1 MGRIIE
7 TNGVTIVKRLRN
19 ILLTVVPLIILF
31 LIADYVLL
39 VPLNIR
45 FEEGFSLFYGL
56 LIVAI
61 IAYFYED
68 VRYMIQDMAK
78 GHPISFPGKSIKIVV
93 ISMIVIYF
101 GYQLSS
107 LPIFWSAQYRD
118 LIGTVE
124 TKNFVD
130 EIPTVDLSKI
140 PTVDEAYARRL
151 GEKKLGEDVG
161 LGSQVQVGDYT
172 LISMNDELFW
182 VAPLEHVDIV
192 KWFSNRKGTPGYIMV
207 SATDAQ
213 DVRLVQQDAQGNDIH
228 LKYLPSAFF
237 NEDIRRKVYFEGNMF
252 EGLADYSF
260 ELDDTGRPY
269 WVVTTYTKKVGITG
283 GADAT
288 GVVVVD
294 AQTGET
300 TNYSLEDAPSWID
313 RIQPQS
319 FVVDQINDWG
329 WYVNGF
335 FNTLFAKKEIIQTTE
350 GNNYMYVD
358 GEWYFYT
365 GITSASSDEST
376 VGFTLTNTRT
386 KETTFYKIAGATEV
400 AAMRSAEGKVQHLG
414 YDSSFPLL
422 LNIENEPTYFMTL
435 KDNQGLVKQYAFVNV
450 KDYSM
455 VGTGETLSEAR
466 ANYTKLMFGKGDF
479 SDLSSGEQKT
489 IAANVERLGMSQS
502 DGNTYYTII
511 LQGHVNLLLMAA
523 DSISPELAI
532 TREGDSVEI
541 GYIDADNQTKTIVSF
556 DNLSYSQ

>member
-1 MGRIIE
+1 M
-7 TNGVTIVKRLRN
+7 KRLRN
-19 ILLTVVPLIILF
+19 ILVTIIPLIVLF

-45 FEEGFSLFYGL
+45 FEEGFGLFYGL
-56 LIVAI
+56 LIIAI

-68 VRYMIQDMAK
+68 VRYIFQDIAK
-78 GHPISFPGKSIKIVV
+78 GHPISFPGSKIKFVLLT
-93 ISMIVIYF
+93 MIIIYF

-107 LPIFWSAQYRD
+107 LPIFWSKQYHD
-118 LIGTVE
+118 LIGNVE
-124 TKNFVD
+124 TKEFVE
-130 EIPTVDLSKI
+130 EIPSVDLSKI
-140 PTVDEAYARRL
+140 PTVDEDYARRL

-161 LGSQVQVGDYT
+161 LGSQVYVGDYT

-182 VAPLEHVDIV
+182 VAPLEHIDII
-192 KWFSNRKGTPGYIMV
+192 KWFANHEGTPGYIMV

-213 DVRLVQQDAQGNDIH
+213 DVRLVQEDAEGNPIH

-237 NEDIRRKVYFEGNMF
+237 NDDIKRKVYFEGNMF
-252 EGLADYSF
+252 EGLTDFSF
-260 ELDDTGRPY
+260 ELDDSGRPY
-269 WVVTTYTKKVGITG
+269 WVVTTYTKKVGING
-283 GADAT
+283 GSDAT

-300 TNYSLEDAPSWID
+300 HKYSTEEAPTWID

-319 FVVDQINDWG
+319 FVINQINDWG
-329 WYVNGF
+329 WYTNGF
-335 FNTLFAKKEIIQTTE
+335 FNTLFAKKGIIQATQE
-350 GNNYMYVD
+350 SNYMYVD

-365 GITSASSDEST
+365 GMTSASSDEST
-376 VGFTLTNTRT
+376 VGFMLSNTRT
-386 KETTFYKIAGATEV
+386 KETKFYKIAGATEI
-400 AAMRSAEGKVQHLG
+400 AAMRSAEGKVQQMS
-414 YDSSFPLL
+414 YSASFPLL

-479 SDLSSGEQKT
+479 SNLASGERKSIKGT
-489 IAANVERLGMSQS
+489 VERFGMSQS

-511 LQGHVNLLLMAA
+511 LKDQTNLLLMGA
-523 DSISPELAI
+523 STISPELAI
-532 TREGDSVEI
+532 TREGDVVEI
-541 GYIDADNQTKTIVSF
+541 EYIDANNQTKTIVSF
-556 DNLSYSQ
+556 DNLNYVQ